1 MKLVQQLKKVIE
13 LVEKRKQIERKMLE
27 IVADVHSTMQEVEEM
42 MLAGY
47 KGRHREAKQSLNSLN
62 ANVHPSKE

>member
-1 MKLVQQLKKVIE
+1 
-13 LVEKRKQIERKMLE
+13 MLE

-47 KGRHREAKQSLNSLN
+47 KGRYKEAKQSLNTLN
-62 ANVHPSKE
+62 AKVDWRKE

>member
-1 MKLVQQLKKVIE
+1 
-13 LVEKRKQIERKMLE
+13 MLD

-47 KGRHREAKQSLNSLN
+47 KGRHKDAKQCLN
-62 ANVHPSKE
+62 ALGAKVHQQPK